1 MQTNNNLEWKMIS
14 CEHIVEDEYIDFRK
28 CAYELPDGTVFEP
41 FYNYSR
47 RDYAVIVATDEDGKY
62 ICVKQFRHGINK
74 VTVEFCAGGLERT
87 DGKEYGTKAN
97 DDIVENALEGAK
109 RELLEETGYISDDW
123 HFLLKIPS
131 NATMADNYANIF
143 VAKNCHKVAEQNL
156 DDTEFLNVHL
166 YDREEIEKM
175 IQTGDFPQMAHVLA
189 LLLSEFYIAKRA

>member
-1 MQTNNNLEWKMIS
+1 MQTDNNLEWKLVS

-74 VTVEFCAGGLERT
+74 VTVEFCAGGLERQ
-87 DGKEYGTKAN
+87 DGKEYGAATNPA
-97 DDIVENALEGAK
+97 IVETALEGAK
-109 RELLEETGYISDDW
+109 RELLEETGYVSDDW
-123 HFLLKIPS
+123 KFLLKLPS

-143 VAKNCHKVAEQNL
+143 VAKNCRKVAGQNL

-166 YDREEIEKM
+166 YNRGEIDQM
-175 IQTGDFPQMAHVLA
+175 IQSGDFPQMAHVLA
-189 LLLSEFYIAKRA
+189 LLLAEKYN

>member
-1 MQTNNNLEWKMIS
+1 MQTDKNLEWKLVS
-14 CEHIVEDEYIDFRK
+14 CEHVVTDEYIDFRK

-74 VTVEFCAGGLERT
+74 VTVEFCAGGLERL
-87 DGKEYGTKAN
+87 DGKEYGT
-97 DDIVENALEGAK
+97 DDNSVMVESALEGAK
-109 RELLEETGYISDDW
+109 RELLEETGYASDDW
-123 HFLLKIPS
+123 KFLLKIPS

-143 VAKNCHKVAEQNL
+143 VAKNCRKVSEQNL

-166 YDREEIEKM
+166 YNRDEIDEM
-175 IQTGDFPQMAHVLA
+175 IKSGDFPQMAHVLA
-189 LLLSEFYIAKRA
+189 LLMSEK